1 MSSAGQ
7 QVVRD
12 ERISALRADYLR
24 AETAPEYPQASY
36 NRARYFD
43 QNSGRFLAEDPVR
56 FDAGPNFYN
65 YVRNN
70 PDIFDMICKILPVVL
85 SRQAV
90 SRARLKLRGMKKA
103 TIRKPPLDLHGET
116 LGQRLARLRTQ
127 HGYTQVEFAGKVGI
141 TQVLV
146 SSYETDRRQFS
157 VEMAIRFALALDIST
172 DELLHPKAKKISS
185 KKPSRR
191 VMRRVEEI
199 EKLPPY
205 DQRALLTTIDKFI
218 ATAQDR

>member
-1 MSSAGQ
+1 MRSAPW
-7 QVVRD
+7 RFSLIPRASASRSM
-12 ERISALRADYLR
+12 ETSRLSRAISCSGMRAINPTFR
-24 AETAPEYPQASY
+24 V
-36 NRARYFD
+36 
-43 QNSGRFLAEDPVR
+43 SGLFLKSCQEECV
-56 FDAGPNFYN
+56 
-65 YVRNN
+65 
-70 PDIFDMICKILPVVL
+70 LPVVL

-90 SRARLKLRGMKKA
+90 SEVRLKLHLMKKA
-103 TIRKPPLDLHGET
+103 TIRKPPLDFHGET

-127 HGYTQVEFAGKVGI
+127 RGYTQVEFAGKVGI

-185 KKPSRR
+185 KKTSRR

-205 DQRALLTTIDKFI
+205 EQRALLTTIDKFI
-218 ATAQDR
+218 ATAQDS

>member
-1 MSSAGQ
+1 
-7 QVVRD
+7 
-12 ERISALRADYLR
+12 
-24 AETAPEYPQASY
+24 
-36 NRARYFD
+36 
-43 QNSGRFLAEDPVR
+43 
-56 FDAGPNFYN
+56 
-65 YVRNN
+65 
-70 PDIFDMICKILPVVL
+70 
-85 SRQAV
+85 
-90 SRARLKLRGMKKA
+90 MKRA
-103 TIRKPPLDLHGET
+103 TIRKPPLDFGGET
-116 LGQRLARLRTQ
+116 LGQRLTRLRNQ
-127 HGYTQVEFAGKVGI
+127 RGYTQVEFAKEVGI

-172 DELLHPKAKKISS
+172 DELLHPKAKKVSS

-205 DQRALLTTIDKFI
+205 EQRALLTTIDKFI